1 MKKILDNFYIISKLS
16 FSFILLICLIGVL
29 YILYI
34 NYKNENIISTSQ
46 YNFEQEIKKDIEKNS
61 KLIEK
66 IVVEIKQN
74 ESILSEIKNNI
85 DLLSKQNKD
94 NNTSSLNK
102 SIELLNNNFDLL
114 SNEIKDLKKNKT
126 NTSLTKNKE
135 QLDLIDSNK
144 NEIIDLILIKYE
156 NNLMFDQELNY
167 LKKIINSDKSTYIEK
182 IAILST
188 KPYKGHEYLKI
199 KFNEEVNS
207 YLKKIINTNPESLF
221 SKIILPYLEISPTS
235 ENKISNDLILKI
247 KETKLHL
254 ENKNIENALVN
265 LKNIDNYENIFE
277 ETYLEI
283 NKYLIFKK
291 ELLSLK

>member
-61 KLIEK
+61 QLIEK

-114 SNEIKDLKKNKT
+114 SNEIKDLKKIK
-126 NTSLTKNKE
+126 
-135 QLDLIDSNK
+135 LI
-144 NEIIDLILIKYE
+144 
-156 NNLMFDQELNY
+156 
-167 LKKIINSDKSTYIEK
+167 
-182 IAILST
+182 
-188 KPYKGHEYLKI
+188 
-199 KFNEEVNS
+199 
-207 YLKKIINTNPESLF
+207 
-221 SKIILPYLEISPTS
+221 
-235 ENKISNDLILKI
+235 
-247 KETKLHL
+247 HL
-254 ENKNIENALVN
+254 
-265 LKNIDNYENIFE
+265 
-277 ETYLEI
+277 
-283 NKYLIFKK
+283 
-291 ELLSLK
+291 